1 MKFEKL
7 KNKESVGKK
16 NIYHLTVR
24 KNHNF
29 FGNNICLHNCG
40 YRGEIK
46 IILTNLDDIPHTIRN
61 GDRIAQGVVCPV
73 KGEGNL
79 NLVKV
84 EKLSETVRNNSG
96 FGSTGVE

>member
-1 MKFEKL
+1 MKFEKV
-7 KNKESVGKK
+7 KEIVSVGKK
-16 NIYHLTVR
+16 NLYHLTVR

-46 IILTNLDDIPHTIRN
+46 IILANFDKIPHTIKH

-73 KGEGNL
+73 YGEGNL
-79 NLVKV
+79 TLEKV
-84 EKLSETVRNNSG
+84 NELSETIRNDNG
-96 FGSTGVE
+96 FGSTGKK

>member
-7 KNKESVGKK
+7 KNKEIVGKK

-46 IILTNLDDIPHTIRN
+46 IILANFGDEQFKVKN

-73 KGEGNL
+73 YGEGRL
-79 NLVKV
+79 NMNKV
-84 EKLSETVRNNSG
+84 EKLSETIRNTQG
-96 FGSTGVE
+96 LGSTGVQ